1 MASGTG
7 FGGVTVDAAFRIQGA
22 AENVSAVID
31 LKPWFVAKSTQ
42 KQAPNPGSHKPEIQ
56 NPIDATTN
64 TDPTRQAPNTPP
76 KP

>member
-7 FGGVTVDAAFRIQGA
+7 FGGVTVDAAFRIHGA

-42 KQAPNPGSHKPEIQ
+42 KQAPNPGST
-56 NPIDATTN
+56 NP
-64 TDPTRQAPNTPP
+64 RSKTP
-76 KP
+76 

>member
-7 FGGVTVDAAFRIQGA
+7 FGGVTVDAAFRIHGA

-42 KQAPNPGSHKPEIQ
+42 NRPQIL
-56 NPIDATTN
+56 
-64 TDPTRQAPNTPP
+64 DPTNPRSKTP
-76 KP
+76 